1 MEEKNLKRGLKF
13 DLKFFATCASMFVFV
28 LISINI
34 EEIINIFQ
42 YRAFGVDGVSLSAF
56 VIKLNITTTKQ
67 SRIGPNIAPSHPSKN
82 IPPAIERPVK

>member
-1 MEEKNLKRGLKF
+1 MKRGLKF
-13 DLKFFATCASMFVFV
+13 DLKFFATCASMFV

>member
-1 MEEKNLKRGLKF
+1 MKRGLKF
-13 DLKFFATCASMFVFV
+13 DLKSFATCAVC
-28 LISINI
+28 INI
-34 EEIINIFQ
+34 NNKEEIINIFQ

-67 SRIGPNIAPSHPSKN
+67 SKIGPNIAPSHPSKN